1 MKRMMAFQL
10 QRVRKKLRFFI
21 AIWKKT
27 SFGIEVKTVSD
38 LRFFYLLKLKSPK
51 RFASRANSE
60 SSLSTIRTIYYRT
73 LYTYLICLQHS
84 VVIFEN
90 FIASMNKNYQ
100 FKILDNEKVKSRR
113 HFL

>member
-10 QRVRKKLRFFI
+10 LRVRKKLRFFI
-21 AIWKKT
+21 AIWKKN
-27 SFGIEVKTVSD
+27 SFGVEVKSVSD
-38 LRFFYLLKLKSPK
+38 LRFFYLMKLKSPK

-60 SSLSTIRTIYYRT
+60 SSLSIIRTNFRGIYYRT

-84 VVIFEN
+84 AVIFEN

-100 FKILDNEKVKSRR
+100 FKILDIERVKS
-113 HFL
+113 